1 VSPARSAEQESED
14 DDHPEDL
21 KQRVRA
27 RSAKTGESYT
37 AARAQLLR
45 KADQSAPPREPTA
58 DADSMTLTGV
68 SDEAMVRA
76 TGRRIGEWL
85 GILDAWGAHERKHTD
100 IARWLVAE
108 HGISGWWAQSVTVRY
123 ERARGMRAMYQDP
136 GGFSVSASKTIAT
149 SATRISDA
157 FTDADVRAKWLP
169 DAPIRERTSNRV
181 KSGRFDWDDPPSRV
195 GYNLY
200 SKGEGKAQ
208 VALAHE
214 KLPDADAAERLKLMW
229 RERFAVLKELLEAE

>member
-1 VSPARSAEQESED
+1 MTTQKTF
-14 DDHPEDL
+14 

-37 AARAQLLR
+37 AARAQILR
-45 KADQSAPPREPTA
+45 KADPPAPAPEPT
-58 DADSMTLTGV
+58 ADSMTLTGV

-85 GILDAWGAHERKHTD
+85 GILDAWGARDRRHAE
-100 IARWLVAE
+100 IARWLVSE
-108 HGISGWWAQSVTVRY
+108 HGIPGWWAQSVTVGY

-149 SATRISDA
+149 SADRISDA
-157 FTDADVRAKWLP
+157 FTDADLRARWLP
-169 DAPIRERTSNRV
+169 DAPMRERTSTRG
-181 KSGRFDWDDPPSRV
+181 KSGRFDWADPPSRL

-200 SKGEGKAQ
+200 PRGEGKAQ

-214 KLPDADAAERLKLMW
+214 KLPDADAAERFKLMW